1 MAPTGCRHRIMS
13 RSTALRTI
21 DFVRNEEKRI
31 PGFWL
36 GILFFLAAMPSIASP
51 LAWELF
57 KEGNWPAC
65 SIEAA
70 RILASDPANESA
82 RFLLNASTARVSPTP
97 ETCSNLLALSRT
109 AACPGIRSLAAAASA
124 RMLLHGPDPASA
136 WEPAVQAFLSTPDPD
151 AFLQGLAIMQYLA
164 RHNGSA
170 IRMPA
175 ELEQQY
181 LTCRPLLR
189 HLTDDPR
196 PPRPDSLARRIGTA
210 PGRLT
215 VAFYRR
221 CIRPALGER
230 CVLSPSCS
238 EYFLQATGKH
248 GLMAIPMLADRLVRE
263 PSVVATARY
272 PLAKGRRIVYH
283 DPVEHHD
290 FWMDTLK

>member
-1 MAPTGCRHRIMS
+1 MAPTECRHRTMS

-21 DFVRNEEKRI
+21 DFVTNEEKRI

-36 GILFFLAAMPSIASP
+36 GILFFFVAMTSAASP
-51 LAWELF
+51 LAWDLYE
-57 KEGNWPAC
+57 EGNWTAC
-65 SIEAA
+65 AVEAT
-70 RILASDPANESA
+70 RILRGDPASETA
-82 RFLLNASTARVSPTP
+82 RFLLHASAARATPTR
-97 ETCSNLLALSRT
+97 EACSNLLALSRT
-109 AACPGIRSLAAAASA
+109 ATCPEIRSLAAAASA

-136 WEPAVQAFLSTPDPD
+136 WEPAVQAFLSTRNPD

-164 RHNGSA
+164 RHNRTA

-175 ELEQQY
+175 DLEQQY
-181 LTCRPLLR
+181 LTCQPLLR

-196 PPRPDSLARRIGTA
+196 PPRPESIARRIGTA

-230 CVLSPSCS
+230 CTLSPSCS

-272 PLAKGRRIVYH
+272 PLAKERRIVYH

-290 FWMDTLK
+290 FWLDKH